1 MGQVMSSQWLDIDC
15 IVLHQSNWTSNEF
28 TIAFPKFYVGPKSVG
43 YDDDVKVFYCIKK
56 NLLINYRTKHPAKV
70 HVWAG
75 ISIRERTGVCIFDGI
90 MRASLYAEILKETL
104 LPFINRFCPDH
115 RYMQDNDHKHTSQLV
130 KAFFDSN
137 GVNWWRTSPE
147 SLDGNPIEN
156 LWHEL
161 KEFIRREVKPKNKAE
176 LVEVIKRFWL
186 TVDATKCQKYIRHL
200 RKVIP
205 GIIEVNGNATG
216 Y

>member
-1 MGQVMSSQWLDIDC
+1 MGQVMSSQWLSPNF
-15 IVLHQSNWTSNEF
+15 VL
-28 TIAFPKFYVGPKSVG
+28 VL
-43 YDDDVKVFYCIKK
+43 KVFYCIRKI
-56 NLLINYRTKHPAKV
+56 LLINYRAQHPVKV

-75 ISIRERTGVCIFDGI
+75 ISIRGRTGVCIFDGI
-90 MRASLYAEILKETL
+90 MCAPLYAEILKETL
-104 LPFINRFCPDH
+104 LPFINCFCHDH
-115 RYMQDNDHKHTSQLV
+115 RYMQDNDPKHTSRLV

-137 GVNWWRTSPE
+137 GVNWWRTPSESP
-147 SLDGNPIEN
+147 DVNPIEN

-176 LVEVIKRFWL
+176 LVEGSKRFWL
-186 TVDATKCQKYIRHL
+186 TVDATQKYIRHL

-205 GIIEVNGNATG
+205 RIIELNGNATG

>member
-1 MGQVMSSQWLDIDC
+1 M
-15 IVLHQSNWTSNEF
+15 
-28 TIAFPKFYVGPKSVG
+28 AFPNFVLVLKVWDTMHV
-43 YDDDVKVFYCIKK
+43 VKVSYCIKK
-56 NLLINYRTKHPAKV
+56 ILLINYRAKHPVKV

-75 ISIRERTGVCIFDGI
+75 MSIRAKKVVCILDGI
-90 MRASLYAEILKETL
+90 MHVPLYAEILKETR
-104 LPFINRFCPDH
+104 LPFINHFCPDQ
-115 RYMQDNDHKHTSQLV
+115 RYMQDNDPKHTSRLV

-137 GVNWWRTSPE
+137 GVSWWRMPPE
-147 SLDGNPIEN
+147 SPDANPIGN

-176 LVEVIKRFWL
+176 LVEGIKRFWL

-205 GIIEVNGNATG
+205 QIIELNGNATG